1 MFLAKFR
8 FSAFFLVY
16 SVIIYT
22 EVHSEV
28 FFFDDEM
35 IIHSKKNIENFYVT
49 LQALSELVQHIKG
62 TVRWE
67 MLDGAAGAG
76 GRAFGGLGPE
86 PWEFGVCSVWDSRF
100 LGFHLEFALG
110 TGGMGC
116 GP

>member
-1 MFLAKFR
+1 MGEGIKYFKFYSSQSHTRPGSENMFLAKFR

-35 IIHSKKNIENFYVT
+35 IIHSKKNIENFYVN

-62 TVRWE
+62 TVR
-67 MLDGAAGAG
+67 
-76 GRAFGGLGPE
+76 
-86 PWEFGVCSVWDSRF
+86 
-100 LGFHLEFALG
+100 
-110 TGGMGC
+110 
-116 GP
+116 

>member
-35 IIHSKKNIENFYVT
+35 IIHSKKNIENFYVN

-62 TVRWE
+62 TVR
-67 MLDGAAGAG
+67 
-76 GRAFGGLGPE
+76 
-86 PWEFGVCSVWDSRF
+86 
-100 LGFHLEFALG
+100 
-110 TGGMGC
+110 
-116 GP
+116 